1 MTGAPPP
8 DVLERLNI
16 RAGETLGGRVNRHW
30 RVTCGGAP
38 LVLRRWG
45 AGWADVEYERALRA
59 QVAALGWPAARDVSE
74 VVESGGALWSLAEWR
89 PGKPRGRSPAEARA
103 RGRLMADFHE
113 ATRSLPLG
121 PRPGWRDTPAILADP
136 ALDRAFGQAA
146 PDEARLLLW
155 HLHRARALLAQV
167 DTAGLPQQPV
177 HGDFTPWNLLYRGGR
192 LSGVL
197 DFELGRPAWRV
208 AEFALAWR
216 GEHDEVLRGYAE
228 VSPLSEAEWA
238 LITPVWWALL
248 LEGAFR
254 DLRAGRQDGGW
265 TARMLR
271 RRSALLPVDRYTGS
285 GQ

>member
-1 MTGAPPP
+1 VTGAPPP

-16 RAGETLGGRVNRHW
+16 RPGEVLGGRVNRHW
-30 RVTCGGAP
+30 RATCGGAP

-45 AGWADVEYERALRA
+45 TGRADVEYERALRA
-59 QVAALGWPAARDVSE
+59 QVAALGWPSARDVSE
-74 VVESGGALWSLAEWR
+74 VVENDGALWSLAEWS
-89 PGKPRGRSPAEARA
+89 PDEPRGRSPAEARA
-103 RGRLMADFHE
+103 WG
-113 ATRSLPLG
+113 
-121 PRPGWRDTPAILADP
+121 
-136 ALDRAFGQAA
+136 
-146 PDEARLLLW
+146 RLLLW